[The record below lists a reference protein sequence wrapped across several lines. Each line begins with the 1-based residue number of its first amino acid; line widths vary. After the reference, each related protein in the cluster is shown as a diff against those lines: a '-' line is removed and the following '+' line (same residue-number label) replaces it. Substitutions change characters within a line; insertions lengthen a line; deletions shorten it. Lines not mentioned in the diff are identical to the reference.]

1 MCLLGGASGTSIVH
15 TKTHLFLVD
24 VAFPLGVLA
33 RGAGQAH
40 RAVLVGAALS

>member
-1 MCLLGGASGTSIVH
+1 MLLGNSSGTSILH
-15 TKTHLFLVD
+15 TETHLFLVA

-40 RAVLVGAALS
+40 RVVLVGAALP